1 MLLGRERED
10 TNAGYR
16 KNRAPKCRNTGQTR
30 AQNQP
35 PQTGSQSVINV
46 FYQIWNRVK

>member
-10 TNAGYR
+10 ANGGYR
-16 KNRAPKCRNTGQTR
+16 KKRTTKRRNTGQNR